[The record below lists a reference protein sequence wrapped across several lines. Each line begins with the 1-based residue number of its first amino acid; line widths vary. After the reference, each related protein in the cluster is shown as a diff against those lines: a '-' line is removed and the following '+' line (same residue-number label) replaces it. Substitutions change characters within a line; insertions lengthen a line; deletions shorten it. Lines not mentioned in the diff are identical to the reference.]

1 MDKTLFKDAFQ
12 SFKDA
17 QRILVVS
24 HIRPDGDAVGSLIG
38 LGLALEDLG
47 KEVKMVLSD
56 GVPAIF
62 KHLAGSEKI
71 VKRAAGNFDLV
82 AVVDCS
88 DMQRTGNAL
97 RNIKKPDINLD
108 HHPTNTRF
116 AKINL
121 VDEFAV
127 ATSEMLTEYMLEFD
141 IPIKKWV
148 ANALLFGMITDTL
161 GFRTKNMTPKAL
173 QLSASLME
181 AGGDLPHL
189 YEKGLLS
196 RSIEAARYWGIGL
209 SDLQQDG
216 RIIWSSLT
224 LADRRS
230 VGYSG
235 RDDADLIS
243 FLTTIEDAD
252 VALMFVEQGNEH
264 VKVSWRSRPG
274 YDVSKVASHFGGG
287 GHAAAAGAQIT
298 GKLPDIQTKVIATT
312 KSLLGLK
319 HKSSR

>member
-1 MDKTLFKDAFQ
+1 MERDIFKEAFQ
-12 SFKDA
+12 ALREA
-17 QRILVVS
+17 QHILVVS

-38 LGLALEDLG
+38 LGLAMEDLG
-47 KEVKMVLSD
+47 KDVKMVLSD

-62 KHLAGSEKI
+62 KHLEGTEQIDKKTSGS
-71 VKRAAGNFDLV
+71 FDLV

-88 DMQRTGNAL
+88 DMQRTGTAL
-97 RNIKKPDINLD
+97 RRIKKPDINID
-108 HHPTNTRF
+108 HHPTNSMF
-116 AKINL
+116 ARLNM
-121 VDEFAV
+121 VDDTAV
-127 ATSEMLTEYMLEFD
+127 ATAEMLTEYMMKYDF
-141 IPIKKWV
+141 PINKKV

-161 GFRTKNMTPKAL
+161 GFRTKNMTPKSL
-173 QLSASLME
+173 QLTASLME

-209 SDLQQDG
+209 SDLQLDG

-224 LADRRS
+224 LADRRA

-252 VALMFVEQGNEH
+252 VALMFVEQGNGH

-274 YDVSKVASHFGGG
+274 YDVSKIAAHFGGG
-287 GHAAAAGAQIT
+287 GHTAAAGAQLT
-298 GKLPDIQTKVIATT
+298 GKLPDIQENVILTT
-312 KSLLGLK
+312 KNLLGIK
-319 HKSSR
+319 

>member
-1 MDKTLFKDAFQ
+1 MEKTLFNQAFQ
-12 SFKDA
+12 ALKDA

-24 HIRPDGDAVGSLIG
+24 HVRPDGDAVGSLIG

-47 KEVKMVLSD
+47 KDIKMVLSD

-62 KHLAGSEKI
+62 KHLAGTEQI
-71 VKRAAGNFDLV
+71 DKRSSGNFDLV

-88 DMQRTGNAL
+88 DIQRTGTAL
-97 RNIKKPDINLD
+97 RKIKKPDINID
-108 HHPTNTRF
+108 HHPTNSMF
-116 AKINL
+116 AKFNL
-121 VDEFAV
+121 VDDSAV
-127 ATSEMLTEYMLEFD
+127 ATAEMLTENMLEYDF
-141 IPIKKWV
+141 PINKRV

-173 QLSASLME
+173 QLSARLME

-224 LADRRS
+224 LVDRRA

-252 VALMFVEQGNEH
+252 VALMFVEQGNGH
-264 VKVSWRSRPG
+264 VKISWRSRPG
-274 YDVSKVASHFGGG
+274 YDVSKIAAYFGGG

-298 GKLPDIQTKVIATT
+298 GKLPDIQDNVISTT
-312 KSLLGLK
+312 KNLLGIK
-319 HKSSR
+319 Q